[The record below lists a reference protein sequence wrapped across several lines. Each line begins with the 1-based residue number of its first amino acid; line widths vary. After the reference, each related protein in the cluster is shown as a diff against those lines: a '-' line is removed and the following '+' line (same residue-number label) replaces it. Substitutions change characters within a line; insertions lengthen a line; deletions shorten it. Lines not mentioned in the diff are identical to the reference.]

1 MLSGWKPQMAIR
13 EWELIVL
20 MRVDKQSHVSVGNVG
35 RPVGD
40 ICEACYEAHHGCS
53 TKNMSC
59 PPTLG
64 GKSALKLVRDAA
76 SSK

>member
-1 MLSGWKPQMAIR
+1 
-13 EWELIVL
+13 
-20 MRVDKQSHVSVGNVG
+20 MRVDKQSHVSGGNVG
-35 RPVGD
+35 RLVGD
-40 ICEACYEAHHGCS
+40 ICEVCFIVHHGCS

-64 GKSALKLVRDAA
+64 GKSPLKLIRDAA